1 MARLSLRACILST
14 TSVIAVMAVLGSQAL
29 ACNPAGTF
37 TGPGTFGAFSNS
49 STLDCVTITNHALVN
64 GNVVNGVGGVI
75 GSPGSPQPGA
85 LSIDASTINGSVQN
99 SGHIT
104 ASGGTLNGISVTGSS
119 VVTNGIINNRTGTI
133 GVSGL
138 SGNLVGISVNQSSFS
153 GNITNSGLITV
164 TSGGG
169 ASASAVGIGIGGGVG
184 GGLQPLN
191 LKTTSAIKTT
201 SAPGG
206 VTPLSSGSSKGHG
219 THR

>member
-1 MARLSLRACILST
+1 MLTA
-14 TSVIAVMAVLGSQAL
+14 TSAIAIVSASGGEAM

-37 TGPGTFGAFSNS
+37 AGPGSFGAFSNS
-49 STLDCVTITNHALVN
+49 ANLDCVAITNHAVVN
-64 GNVVNGVGGVI
+64 GNVANGVGGVI

-104 ASGGTLNGISVTGSS
+104 ASGGTLNGIGVTGSS

-138 SGNLVGISVNQSSFS
+138 SGNLVGINVNQSSFS
-153 GNITNSGLITV
+153 GNITNSGVITV

-169 ASASAVGIGIGGGVG
+169 ASASAVGIGIGGGAG
-184 GGLQPLN
+184 GGPQSTT
-191 LKTTSAIKTT
+191 LKTTSTIKTT
-201 SAPGG
+201 STAGG
-206 VTPLSSGSSKGHG
+206 VTPLSVGGSKGHG
-219 THR
+219 PHH